1 MTALAACRKCRY
13 FAYVKFG
20 DPVKG
25 EYVVCGYEYDDRITP
40 LLFDRGRVMV
50 NCPRGAAGQAETE

>member
-1 MTALAACRKCRY
+1 MLALAVCRKCPY

-50 NCPRGAAGQAETE
+50 NCPRGAAMQAETD